1 MNAPAGLGAIKSNIA
16 WQETDVTNVCV
27 ITKIHFRLCFIR
39 VQSALCRSTS
49 SRLRA
54 RWHGIWG
61 IQHGTLYTYLY
72 TWRSYARMARYN
84 SVIFI
89 DLL

>member
-61 IQHGTLYTYLY
+61 IQHGTLYSVYLY
-72 TWRSYARMARYN
+72 TRRVARYN